1 MAEFV
6 HLHLHTEFS
15 LLDGAC
21 RIDELLDE
29 AVKLKMPALAVTEHG
44 NLFSSVVFHDHARDR
59 GLKPILGCEVYVA
72 QGSRFDKSGPQT
84 ETNHLVLLAETN
96 EGYKNLIKLVSAG
109 YTEGFYYRPRIDKE
123 LLAQHATGLIG
134 LSSCLKGEV
143 ASALKVEQT
152 RQALDAA
159 GRLRDIL
166 GRDNFFLEMQYQGI
180 DEQKT
185 VNRGIVPLARDL
197 DLRLVATNDVHY
209 LRQGDSQPHDVLL
222 CIGTGKTVTDA
233 QRLRYTGDQFFLK
246 TADQMAGVFKDHPDA
261 LKNTLLVA
269 ERCNVTIPKGQNHLP
284 SFGVPE
290 GFTLDQYFEHV
301 VRDGFAQRSTRLHQL
316 AASGRLKHTLDEYAR
331 RLEYE
336 IEMIKKM
343 GYTGYFLIVWDF
355 IRYARE
361 EGIPVGP
368 GRGSAAG
375 SLVAWCMRITDVDP
389 LDFGLIFER
398 FLNPERVSLPDID
411 VDFCERRRGEVIDY
425 VTRKY
430 GRENVAQIIT
440 FGTMKAKA
448 VVRDVG
454 RALDMPYA
462 DVNNIAK
469 QIPPA
474 LDMTL
479 DKALAE
485 NPVLKD
491 MVARDPKV
499 KEVIEIGKRLEG
511 MSRHASV
518 HAAGVVIAPGPITD
532 YAPLYKGNRD
542 EITTQW
548 NMKEVERIGLLKMDF
563 LGLSTLTLIQDCLA
577 EIKRTEGIALD
588 IDSIPLDDPKTYKVF
603 GDGAAFGIFQFESSG
618 MRELL
623 RKAKPERLDDLIAL
637 NALYR
642 PGPLKSGMVDDWVA
656 RKQGRTEV
664 KYELPQLEPIL
675 SETYGVIAYQEQVMR
690 VAQSLAGFTLG
701 QADVLRKA
709 MGKKDPKVMA
719 KQREAFME
727 GARSKGINEKKAT
740 KIFDLM
746 EYFAG
751 YGFNKSHSTAYALL
765 AYQTGFL
772 KANYPWHFAAALL
785 TIEAQNTDKL
795 ALYLAESRDRGIPV
809 LPPDINQSQLN
820 FTVEAGRGVRF
831 GLTAIKGLGE
841 GAIKSII
848 QAREA
853 LGGRIPS
860 LHALC
865 VELDLRLANKRVFE
879 ALVKAGACDTLVDAD
894 RHPPLRMPLPVIR
907 ARLFASIESA
917 FEHGSRT
924 QRDKELGQTDLF
936 VSLTE
941 SVNIGDGQPSAIL
954 LPMVP
959 PWSEI
964 EQLNFEK
971 EALGLYW
978 SGHPIDRWAD
988 DLREYG
994 SKTTKDLI
1002 VKKEAGDTL
1011 QDDGIDET
1019 VSMTPSV
1026 NGSDRPA
1033 AAPANGNGNGNANG
1047 RPLAEDI
1054 SIGGI
1059 VSGLRPL
1066 KTRKGDRMC
1075 VFMLDDA
1082 HGSIEVVV
1090 FPEAFKQH
1098 GHLAENGNTV
1108 CVAGRFERDDESARI
1123 LASEIVPIEIV
1134 RERLAKSVAI
1144 RLSMPPHGRATLEKL
1159 FDVLAHHKGDRRVA
1173 FVIHEQEKHIRVTA
1187 DVSGIRVRPSER
1199 LVSEVEKICGAG
1211 SVSLRPSTIAQ
1222 DAPSKV
1228 EGR

>member
-1 MAEFV
+1 MPEFT

-44 NLFSSVVFHDHARDR
+44 NMFSSVVFHDHARER

-84 ETNHLVLLAETN
+84 ETNHLVLLAETT

-109 YTEGFYYRPRIDKE
+109 YTEGFYYRPRIDKD
-123 LLAQHATGLIG
+123 LLARHSTGLIG

-143 ASALKVEQT
+143 ASALKVEQA
-152 RQALDAA
+152 RPALEAA
-159 GRLRDIL
+159 ARLRDIL
-166 GRDNFFLEMQYQGI
+166 GKNNFFLEMQYQGI
-180 DEQKT
+180 EEQKI
-185 VNRGIVPLARDL
+185 VNRGIIPLAREL
-197 DLRLVATNDVHY
+197 ELPLVATNDVHY
-209 LRQGDSQPHDVLL
+209 LRQGDYQPHDILL
-222 CIGTGKTVTDA
+222 CIGTGKTVNDA

-246 TADQMAGVFKDHPDA
+246 TPDQMAAVFKDHPEA
-261 LKNTLLVA
+261 LRNTMLVA

-290 GFTLDQYFEHV
+290 GFTLDEYFEHV
-301 VRDGFAQRSTRLHQL
+301 AREGLAQRMVRLQQL
-316 AASGRLKHTLDEYAR
+316 AGSGRLRQSIDEYSR
-331 RLEYE
+331 RLDYE
-336 IEMIKKM
+336 IAMIRKM
-343 GYTGYFLIVWDF
+343 GYSGYFLIVWDF

-389 LDFGLIFER
+389 LDFDLIFER

-462 DVNNIAK
+462 DVDRIAK

-479 DKALAE
+479 DKALTE
-485 NPVLKD
+485 NPILKD
-491 MVARDPKV
+491 MVTKDAKV
-499 KEVIEIGKRLEG
+499 KEVIDIGKRLEG

-532 YAPLYKGNRD
+532 YAPLYKGARD

-563 LGLSTLTLIQDCLA
+563 LGLSTLTLIRDCLG
-577 EIKRTEGIALD
+577 EIKRTEGIDLD
-588 IDSIPLDDPKTYKVF
+588 IDAIPLDDPKTYKVF
-603 GDGAAFGIFQFESSG
+603 GEGAAFGIFQFESSG

-675 SETYGVIAYQEQVMR
+675 SDTYGVIAYQEQVMR
-690 VAQSLAGFTLG
+690 IAQALAGFSLG

-727 GARSKGINEKKAT
+727 GARAKGVNEKKAT

-751 YGFNKSHSTAYALL
+751 YGFNKSHSTAYAFL
-765 AYQTGFL
+765 AYQTAYL

-795 ALYLAESRDRGIPV
+795 AMYLAESRDRGIPV
-809 LPPDINQSQLN
+809 LPPDINESQLH
-820 FTVEAGRGVRF
+820 FSVEPGKGVRF
-831 GLTAIKGLGE
+831 GLTAIKGLGD
-841 GAIKSII
+841 GAIRVILD
-848 QAREA
+848 ARA
-853 LGGRIPS
+853 RLGGKIPS

-865 VELDLRLANKRVFE
+865 EELDLRLANKRVFE
-879 ALVKAGACDTLVDAD
+879 ALVKAGACDSLVGGTTHA
-894 RHPPLRMPLPVIR
+894 PLREPLNVTR
-907 ARLFASIESA
+907 ARLFAAIDGA
-917 FEHGSRT
+917 CDHGSRL
-924 QRDKELGQTDLF
+924 QRNKDLGQVDLF
-936 VSLTE
+936 G
-941 SVNIGDGQPSAIL
+941 GDAENAGPTIVP
-954 LPMVP
+954 LPDVA

-964 EQLNFEK
+964 EQLTYEK
-971 EALGLYW
+971 ETLGLYW
-978 SGHPIDRWAD
+978 TGHPMDRYAD

-994 SKTTKDLI
+994 ARTTADL
-1002 VKKEAGDTL
+1002 VPRREAASVT
-1011 QDDGIDET
+1011 IDE
-1019 VSMTPSV
+1019 
-1026 NGSDRPA
+1026 GEEA
-1033 AAPANGNGNGNANG
+1033 AGEPIARTEGGTAPGNG
-1047 RPLAEDI
+1047 RVAEDI

-1075 VFMLDDA
+1075 VLTLDDA
-1082 HGSIEVVV
+1082 AGSIEVVV
-1090 FPEAFKQH
+1090 FPETFKQH
-1098 GHLAENGNTV
+1098 GYYAENGRSV
-1108 CVAGRFERDDESARI
+1108 LVHGRFERDDESVRL
-1123 LASEIVPIEIV
+1123 LATEIAPIEMV

-1144 RLSMPPHGRATLEKL
+1144 RLSMPPHGRATFERLLEL
-1159 FDVLAHHKGDRRVA
+1159 LAQHKGDRRVA
-1173 FVIHEQEKHIRVTA
+1173 FVILEQDRHLRVTA

-1199 LVSEVEKICGAG
+1199 LVSEVEKICGSG
-1211 SVSLRPSTIAQ
+1211 SVSLR
-1222 DAPSKV
+1222 
-1228 EGR
+1228 

>member
-1 MAEFV
+1 VSAEFV

-44 NLFSSVVFHDHARDR
+44 NMFSSVVFHDHARER

-84 ETNHLVLLAETN
+84 ETNHLVLLAETD

-123 LLAQHATGLIG
+123 LLAKHAKGLIG

-143 ASALKVEQT
+143 ASALKVEQA
-152 RQALDAA
+152 RPALEAA

-166 GRDNFFLEMQYQGI
+166 GPRNFFLEMQYQGI
-180 DEQKT
+180 EEQQI
-185 VNRGIVPLARDL
+185 VNRGLLPLARDL
-197 DLRLVATNDVHY
+197 DLPLVCTNDVHY
-209 LRQGDSQPHDVLL
+209 LKQDDHQPHDILL
-222 CIGTGKTVTDA
+222 CIGTGKTVNDA
-233 QRLRYTGDQFFLK
+233 QRMRYHGDQFFLK
-246 TADQMAGVFKDHPDA
+246 TAEQMAAVFKDAPDA
-261 LKNTLLVA
+261 LRNTLLVA

-284 SFGVPE
+284 TFGVPD
-290 GFTLDQYFEHV
+290 GFTIDSYFEHV
-301 VRDGFAQRSTRLHQL
+301 AREGFAQRLPRLREL
-316 AASGRLKHTLDEYAR
+316 AVWGHLRHTIDEYER

-343 GYTGYFLIVWDF
+343 GFPGYLLIVWDF

-361 EGIPVGP
+361 EHIPVGP

-389 LDFGLIFER
+389 IDFELLFER
-398 FLNPERVSLPDID
+398 FLNPERISMPDID

-454 RALDMPYA
+454 RVLEMPYA
-462 DVNNIAK
+462 DVDRIAK

-485 NPVLKD
+485 NPILKD
-491 MVARDPKV
+491 MAARDPKV
-499 KEVIEIGKRLEG
+499 KEVIDIGRRLEG

-532 YAPLYKGNRD
+532 YAPLYKGQRD
-542 EITTQW
+542 ELTTQW
-548 NMKEVERIGLLKMDF
+548 NMKEVERVGLLKMDF
-563 LGLSTLTLIQDCLA
+563 LGLSTLTLIDDALK
-577 EIKRTEGIALD
+577 EIKRTEGIDLD
-588 IDSIPLDDPKTYKVF
+588 IDNIPLDDAKTFKIF
-603 GDGAAFGIFQFESSG
+603 QEGAAFGIFQFESSG

-623 RKAKPERLDDLIAL
+623 RKAKPDRLEDLIVL

-642 PGPLKSGMVDDWVA
+642 PGPLKAGVVDDWVE
-656 RKQGRTEV
+656 RKHGKREV
-664 KYELPQLEPIL
+664 KYELKELEPIL
-675 SETYGVIAYQEQVMR
+675 ADTYGVIAYQEQVMR
-690 VAQSLAGFTLG
+690 IAQAVAGFTLG

-719 KQREAFME
+719 RQRESFLE
-727 GARSKGINEKKAT
+727 GAKAKGVSDKKAV
-740 KIFDLM
+740 KLFELIEF
-746 EYFAG
+746 FAG
-751 YGFNKSHSTAYALL
+751 YGFNKSHSAAYALL
-765 AYQTGFL
+765 AYQTAYL
-772 KANYPWHFAAALL
+772 KANYPWHFVAALL

-795 ALYLAESRDRGIPV
+795 AMYLAEARERGIPV
-809 LPPDINQSQLN
+809 LPPDINESQLN
-820 FTVEAGRGVRF
+820 FSVERGKGVRF

-841 GAIKSII
+841 GAIHSILG
-848 QAREA
+848 ARTQ
-853 LGGRIPS
+853 LGGSIAS

-865 VELDLRLANKRVFE
+865 EILDLRLANKRVFE
-879 ALVKAGACDTLVDAD
+879 ALIKAGACDSLVPHAGGPEG
-894 RHPPLRMPLPVIR
+894 PPLRQMR
-907 ARLFASIESA
+907 ARLFASIDA
-917 FEHGSRT
+917 VCEHGART
-924 QRDKELGQTDLF
+924 QRDRDLGQTDLF
-936 VSLTE
+936 GG
-941 SVNIGDGQPSAIL
+941 GDDLGTAPGHAQ
-954 LPMVP
+954 LPHVP
-959 PWSEI
+959 AWTEI
-964 EQLNFEK
+964 EQLNYEK

-978 SGHPIDRWAD
+978 SGHPIDRYAD

-994 SKTTKDLI
+994 AKTTADLN
-1002 VKKEAGDTL
+1002 VRKREDDFDEGGAGL
-1011 QDDGIDET
+1011 PVPPG
-1019 VSMTPSV
+1019 
-1026 NGSDRPA
+1026 GSAGAVAHATGD
-1033 AAPANGNGNGNANG
+1033 ANGNGRNG
-1047 RPLAEDI
+1047 RGEEI

-1082 HGSIEVVV
+1082 SGSIEIVV

-1098 GHLAENGNTV
+1098 GHLAENGQTV
-1108 CVAGRFERDDESARI
+1108 LVKGKFERDDESARI
-1123 LASEIVPIEIV
+1123 LASEIVPIGRI

-1144 RLSMPPHGRATLEKL
+1144 RLSTPPADRATFERLWDL
-1159 FDVLAHHKGDRRVA
+1159 FALHKGDRRVA
-1173 FVIHEQEKHIRVTA
+1173 IVLHERDRHMRITV
-1187 DVSGIRVRPSER
+1187 DVNGIRVRPSET
-1199 LVSEVEKICGAG
+1199 LVAEVEKICGTG
-1211 SVSLRPSTIAQ
+1211 SVTLR
-1222 DAPSKV
+1222 
-1228 EGR
+1228 